1 MPKMSAGIL
10 LYRRS
15 GDDVEVLLVHPG
27 GPFWAKKDLGAWSIP
42 KGEYDQGDDPL
53 ETALRELEE
62 ETGHRLG
69 DQDLLELGTIRQR
82 SGKVLSAWAAA
93 PPNALAASASGAV
106 EAPSLEAGT
115 LPSATRVTSR
125 YMPTTPIS
133 ASRMARGRLRSGWRT
148 SSPPAATMSKP
159 PSERSWSCRR
169 WPGCRRAPTGRRQ
182 PRPCSRCCV
191 RSATGWSRTPSG
203 ACASVVAETRV
214 RRRPS
219 SGVPQAPSSSS
230 SSSGRWSTRSAGESG
245 P

>member
-82 SGKVLSAWAAA
+82 SGKVLSAWAAPGDLDA
-93 PPNALAASASGAV
+93 ETITSNTFTIEWPPC
-106 EAPSLEAGT
+106 
-115 LPSATRVTSR
+115 SATRSR
-125 YMPTTPIS
+125 RS
-133 ASRMARGRLRSGWRT
+133 AAGRQRLRTRWRP
-148 SSPPAATMSKP
+148 PPAARSKRPASKP
-159 PSERSWSCRR
+159 AHCRAR
-169 WPGCRRAPTGRRQ
+169 PG
-182 PRPCSRCCV
+182 
-191 RSATGWSRTPSG
+191 
-203 ACASVVAETRV
+203 
-214 RRRPS
+214 
-219 SGVPQAPSSSS
+219 
-230 SSSGRWSTRSAGESG
+230 
-245 P
+245 